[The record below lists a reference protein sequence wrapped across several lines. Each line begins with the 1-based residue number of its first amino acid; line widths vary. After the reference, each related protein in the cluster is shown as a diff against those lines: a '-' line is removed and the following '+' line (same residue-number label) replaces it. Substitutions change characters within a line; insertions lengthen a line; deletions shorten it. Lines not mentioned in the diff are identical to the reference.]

1 MKNQKT
7 VHIPLQINF
16 LVEGAEIT
24 HKFLSS
30 YYFYIENLT
39 YKHYVSWTLKSLTA
53 LEDGL
58 CKWKRHPVLDWHTTC
73 ELSEGDWTIHFM
85 GMTEVF
91 HWGEINNN

>member
-39 YKHYVSWTLKSLTA
+39 YKHYVS
-53 LEDGL
+53 
-58 CKWKRHPVLDWHTTC
+58 
-73 ELSEGDWTIHFM
+73 
-85 GMTEVF
+85 
-91 HWGEINNN
+91 